1 MIGLDTNVLVR
12 YLTQDDAEQAA
23 RATALIEGAA
33 SRGERLFISQIVL
46 CEVVWVLRSAFRT
59 ARDELTSVLEAI
71 IATSQFVIQDTAVTR
86 RALERFKAGDADFAD
101 YVMGENAL
109 AAGCKRVL
117 TFDRKLLRE
126 PEFSSP

>member
-12 YLTQDDAEQAA
+12 YLTQDDAEQSAQA
-23 RATALIEGAA
+23 VALIEGAA

-59 ARDELTSVLEAI
+59 ARDELISVLEAI
-71 IATSQFVIQDTAVTR
+71 VATSQFVIQDAAVTR